1 MSGDGDQK
9 KHVGPQPEGSE
20 MSESEIDKSLMESFP
35 ASDPPS
41 WTLGSDHQTET
52 AASDPEPLERKK

>member
-1 MSGDGDQK
+1 MSEDSNEK
-9 KHVGPQPEGSE
+9 KPGEDE

-41 WTLGSDHQTET
+41 WTLGTDHRTET
-52 AASDPEPLERKK
+52 ADPSSEEPEQNK